1 MFLSSEGPEVNSI
14 WEYDKKDQKLFSL
27 FIKKKKKTQ
36 TDNKQ
41 LHHYTSK

>member
-14 WEYDKKDQKLFSL
+14 WEYDKKDQKLFSCSL
-27 FIKKKKKTQ
+27 KKKKTQ